1 MTDLILTEKQLAKR
15 TKIIN
20 NYCKNGWELATYSTY
35 SDNYV
40 YLKYKMDKVTLE
52 LALVGETA
60 TPHRCTFEVNAV
72 DLTNVAENPKE
83 FIKNLSNSVD
93 FVDYKQSVID
103 FAQETILKAIKG
115 E

>member
-1 MTDLILTEKQLAKR
+1 MTDLVLTEKQLAKR
-15 TKIIN
+15 TKTIN
-20 NYCKNGWELATYSTY
+20 NYCKNGWEMASYSNYTN
-35 SDNYV
+35 NYV
-40 YLKYKMDKVTLE
+40 YLLYKMEKVTLE
-52 LALVGETA
+52 LVLVGETA
-60 TPHRCTFEVNAV
+60 TPHRCSFEINATG
-72 DLTNVAENPKE
+72 LSEVAKSPKE